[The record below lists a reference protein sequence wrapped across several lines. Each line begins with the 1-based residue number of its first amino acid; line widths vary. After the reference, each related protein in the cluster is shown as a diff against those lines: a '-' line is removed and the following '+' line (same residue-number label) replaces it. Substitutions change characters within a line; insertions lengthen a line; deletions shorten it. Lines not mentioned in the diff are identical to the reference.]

1 MFTTFLIGTLLV
13 VGLVMLVLLVQ
24 PKPANDVRA
33 DRLPYVGMALAGLLA
48 VLALVG
54 GLAVSG

>member
-1 MFTTFLIGTLLV
+1 MFETFLIGTALT
-13 VGLVMLVLLVQ
+13 VGLVLLVLLVQ
-24 PKPANDVRA
+24 PRPLADVRA
-33 DRLPYVGMALAGLLA
+33 ERLPFVGMALAALLA